1 MKYVIAS
8 ALAFA
13 LCIAAGLFVTKR
25 ISEKKELKLI
35 HKILITAAVSIS
47 LIAVGLFAY
56 LEVYYHADRRV
67 AEYLK
72 SGKEVRVEEDRRM
85 YFFDGPGSGTAV
97 IFYPGG
103 KVEET
108 AYAPLMH
115 RLAEQGTDCFLLKL
129 PFRMAVFAPDA
140 PDDIIEK
147 YDYDSWYLMGHSL
160 GGIIASEYNAKNSGD
175 TDGVILLA
183 SYPNKPVPGSERMLS
198 IYGTK
203 DGCLSR
209 EEYRSSRGF
218 WPDTWSERI
227 LRGGNHSGFAYYG
240 PQKGDGKA
248 DISAYEQQSMTIN
261 EIEKFVARRD
271 F

>member
-1 MKYVIAS
+1 M
-8 ALAFA
+8 
-13 LCIAAGLFVTKR
+13 
-25 ISEKKELKLI
+25 
-35 HKILITAAVSIS
+35 LITAAVSIS

-160 GGIIASEYNAKNSGD
+160 GGIVASEYNAKNSGD

-183 SYPNKPVPGSERMLS
+183 SYPNKPVPGS
-198 IYGTK
+198 
-203 DGCLSR
+203 
-209 EEYRSSRGF
+209 
-218 WPDTWSERI
+218 
-227 LRGGNHSGFAYYG
+227 
-240 PQKGDGKA
+240 
-248 DISAYEQQSMTIN
+248 SAYT
-261 EIEKFVARRD
+261 ARRTAASAERSTVPPGASGRTPGRRGYSAAATTAALHITD
-271 F
+271 RRRGTERRI